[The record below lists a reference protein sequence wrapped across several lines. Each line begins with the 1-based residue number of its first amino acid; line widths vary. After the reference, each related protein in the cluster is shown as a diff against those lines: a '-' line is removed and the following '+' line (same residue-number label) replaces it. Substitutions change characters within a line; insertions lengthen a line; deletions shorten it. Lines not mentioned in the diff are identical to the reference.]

1 MRIKGCLE
9 DGGSSKGTKNIDCTE
24 VKANEKK
31 FGTTNST
38 IWRVGT

>member
-9 DGGSSKGTKNIDCTE
+9 HGGGSSKEKKKVDGIG

-31 FGTTNST
+31 N
-38 IWRVGT
+38 